1 MKKYKCLVCNT
12 GKIVTTK
19 DCLGYCSGLNTND
32 FCYNTYYN
40 SHYAFSYEGN
50 NKVIADRI
58 TTPKYRFTRYI
69 DMNITFINSIESSPL
84 NTVRLDYILCKDSF
98 DINQVDEIIDNLL
111 ILS

>member
-12 GKIVTTK
+12 GKIVTAK

-32 FCYNTYYN
+32 CYNTYYN

-69 DMNITFINSIESSPL
+69 DMNITFIGLIESSPL